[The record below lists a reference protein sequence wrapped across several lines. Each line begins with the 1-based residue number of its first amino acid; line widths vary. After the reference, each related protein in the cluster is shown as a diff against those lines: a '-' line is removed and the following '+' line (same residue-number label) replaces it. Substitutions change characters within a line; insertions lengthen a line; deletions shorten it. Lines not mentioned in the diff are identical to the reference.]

1 MIVTPVSPSSSVT
14 TAVRV
19 LSSALVP
26 VMDAEPISLMF
37 VTVTVN
43 DCVVVWPL
51 ITLPLPS
58 KLLAVRVTLLAP
70 TAASAG
76 VPVNLPVELE

>member
-1 MIVTPVSPSSSVT
+1 MDEVAPEIAVHVDRSDVVCHVYVIVTPVSPSSSVT

-26 VMDAEPISLMF
+26 VIDADPISLTL

-43 DCVVVWPL
+43 D
-51 ITLPLPS
+51 
-58 KLLAVRVTLLAP
+58 
-70 TAASAG
+70 
-76 VPVNLPVELE
+76 

>member
-1 MIVTPVSPSSSVT
+1 M
-14 TAVRV
+14 

-26 VMDAEPISLMF
+26 EIDAEPMSLMF
-37 VTVTVN
+37 VTVTVK
-43 DCVVVWPL
+43 DCVVVWL
-51 ITLPLPS
+51 SITLPLPS
-58 KLLAVRVTLLAP
+58 KLLAVSTTALEP